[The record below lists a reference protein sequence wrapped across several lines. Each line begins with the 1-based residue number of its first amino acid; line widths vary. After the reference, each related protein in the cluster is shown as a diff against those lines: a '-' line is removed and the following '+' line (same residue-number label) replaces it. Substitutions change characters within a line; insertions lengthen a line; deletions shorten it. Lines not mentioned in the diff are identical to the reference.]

1 MNREQYLQQWAHII
15 IANSKSGRLGGGKP
29 ISILKAETIA
39 GPRAG
44 AVEFL
49 CGNLDGGRLLATLRR
64 KDHAALVEQCPWDPP
79 GKCQAVMAGRW
90 VRVEA
95 PWRDDLA
102 TTTIRLSQVS
112 RKPAR
117 DGMWVAGIS
126 EVGDTI
132 LPRLDDATSQFLFGG
147 TTGSGKSVALKTA
160 LIQLSADPT
169 NQIVLCDGKM
179 GEGLKALERLPGV
192 VGPCAITLRD
202 MRAALGWSIKEMLRR
217 YAAGQHQGRLIVVF
231 DEFQEAVE
239 DKMIVRLLHKGTAQG
254 RGAGA
259 HWMLATQHPDLACF
273 GNPQTRRNLTGR
285 YVLAVVDSDA
295 SGVVVGSNSPRADWL
310 QGQGDC
316 YVLNVLNKGPRPHR
330 VQGCFVDQSD
340 IDAAIAQA
348 NGRAGQWQFQEWP
361 EFDPMMLGQDLSEA
375 EVSRHAGNTAKQWT
389 SAELTAA
396 LVAAVEGSGRDAM
409 CDYAHD
415 TLAIEIG
422 STRGRDLVKVGKEVH
437 TALHACGY
445 DLKASEAGRLAG
457 SAPSPTEK

>member
-1 MNREQYLQQWAHII
+1 VNREQYLQQWAHII

-49 CGNLDGGRLLATLRR
+49 CGDLDGGRLLTALRR
-64 KDHAALVEQCPWDPP
+64 REQAALIEQCPWDPP
-79 GKCQAVMAGRW
+79 GKCQAIMAGRW

-95 PWRDDLA
+95 PWREGLA
-102 TTTIRLSQVS
+102 TTTIRLSQIS

-132 LPRLDDATSQFLFGG
+132 LPRLDDATSQFLFAG
-147 TTGSGKSVALKTA
+147 TTGSGKSVALKAA
-160 LIQLSADPT
+160 LTQLSADPL
-169 NQIVLCDGKM
+169 NLIVLCDGKM

-192 VGPCAITLRD
+192 VGPCALTLRD
-202 MRAALGWSIKEMLRR
+202 MRAALGWSIKEMLQR
-217 YAAGQHQGRLIVVF
+217 YAAGTHQGRLIVVF
-231 DEFQEAVE
+231 DEFQEAAE
-239 DKMIVRLLHKGTAQG
+239 DKMIVRLLHKATAQG
-254 RGAGA
+254 RGAGV
-259 HWMLATQHPDLACF
+259 HCMLATQHPDLACF

-285 YVLAVVDSDA
+285 VALAVVDSDA
-295 SGVVVGSNSPRADWL
+295 SSVVVGSNTPRADWL

-316 YVLNVLNKGPRPHR
+316 YVMNVLIKGPRPHR
-330 VQGCFVDQSD
+330 VQGCFVDQAD

-361 EFDPMMLGQDLSEA
+361 ELDPMMLGQDLTEA

-396 LVAAVEGSGRDAM
+396 LVAAAEGNGRDAM
-409 CDYAHD
+409 CDYARD

-422 STRGRDLVKVGKEVH
+422 STRGRDLIKVGKEVH

-457 SAPSPTEK
+457 SAPSLAEK